1 MIDLS
6 LVVTALELINVVLPF
21 TTKLPVIVASLLINR
36 LAPVMLP
43 VAEINPAVNKLPP
56 VMLAL
61 ALTVFAVITL
71 APAILPPD
79 PLPVIRFPPVTLPVT
94 DTTAPVK
101 LAVFTIVVNMPLLA
115 VTLPLAL

>member
-1 MIDLS
+1 MA
-6 LVVTALELINVVLPF
+6 VT
-21 TTKLPVIVASLLINR
+21 
-36 LAPVMLP
+36 LA

-61 ALTVFAVITL
+61 ALTVLAVITL
-71 APAILPPD
+71 APAMLPPV
-79 PLPVIRFPPVTLPVT
+79 PLPVVRFPPVILPVT

-101 LAVFTIVVNMPLLA
+101 LATFTMLVNMPLLA